1 MQEWTPTGTGYELTI
16 RDGAVVARNA
26 KGRVLATVP
35 SKARNTEAYESL
47 AALLD
52 FLRTHDAEVGEQVE
66 RWFLRSLP
74 VPRALLAAVWP
85 DEAWRSWL
93 TDLVVSTPDGRLAGF
108 LRAADADGLGVVD
121 LDGESVRIDAERVLI
136 PHPAIIPDLDD
147 LREFATELSLSQR
160 FDQLF
165 REVHRPDPANAERTQ
180 LIDWSGGA
188 FDQLR
193 FATGRAASS
202 GFKVSGGYAVC
213 PVYEDGALITA
224 RYWIGADA
232 PDYETETG
240 DLHWVRSGDPVPIG
254 QVGPVAYSEGVRMA
268 TRIYAGRKPDKTEGA

>member
-1 MQEWTPTGTGYELTI
+1 MEWIPCGSGHELSI
-16 RDGAVVARNA
+16 QDGAVVARNS
-26 KGRVLATVP
+26 KGRILKSVPAAAKKTPEWEDLDAVLV
-35 SKARNTEAYESL
+35 
-47 AALLD
+47 
-52 FLRTHDAEVGEQVE
+52 FLHQHDAEAGDAVQ

-93 TDLVVSTPDGRLAGF
+93 TDLVVSPPDGRLAGF

-147 LREFATELSLSQR
+147 LREFAAELSLSQR

-180 LIDWSGGA
+180 LTDWSGGA

-240 DLHWVRSGDPVPIG
+240 DLHWIRSGDPVPIG

>member
-1 MQEWTPTGTGYELTI
+1 MEWIPCGSGHELSI
-16 RDGAVVARNA
+16 QDGAVVARNSN
-26 KGRVLATVP
+26 GRVLKSVP
-35 SKARNTEAYESL
+35 AAAKKTREWEDL
-47 AALLD
+47 DAALV
-52 FLRTHDAEVGEQVE
+52 FLHQHDAEAGDAVQ

-147 LREFATELSLSQR
+147 LREFAAELSLSQR

-165 REVHRPDPANAERTQ
+165 REVHRPDPANAERTR
-180 LIDWSGGA
+180 LTDWSGGA

-193 FATGRAASS
+193 FATGRAAAS